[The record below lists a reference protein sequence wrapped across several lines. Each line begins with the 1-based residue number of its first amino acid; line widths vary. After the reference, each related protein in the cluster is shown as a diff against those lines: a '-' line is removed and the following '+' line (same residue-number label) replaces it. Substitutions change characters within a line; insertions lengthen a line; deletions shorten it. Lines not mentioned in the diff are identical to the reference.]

1 MSAFFGG
8 ITMKTRL
15 FALVFTLLSSSALA
29 GQITYGF
36 KNPAFGDD
44 PAAWS
49 SQAMTIENLEFSR
62 RQAQD
67 AQKKAETDAA
77 KAAAQNTNLSKFMN
91 NLESRIYAQLS
102 LQLSNAMFSDGS
114 TSGTMAFQGSTISWI
129 KDTVAG
135 TISLTVIDETGNK
148 TDITVPMGSF
158 KF

>member
-1 MSAFFGG
+1 VKRTILATVVA
-8 ITMKTRL
+8 IC
-15 FALVFTLLSSSALA
+15 SSSAMA
-29 GQITYGF
+29 GQIIYEF
-36 KNPAFGDD
+36 KNPAFGND

-62 RQAQD
+62 RQAQE
-67 AQKKAETDAA
+67 AQKKAEADAA
-77 KAAAQNTNLSKFMN
+77 QAAAQNTNLAKFMN

-114 TSGTMAFQGSTISWI
+114 TSGTMDFQGSTISWI

>member
-1 MSAFFGG
+1 
-8 ITMKTRL
+8 
-15 FALVFTLLSSSALA
+15 
-29 GQITYGF
+29 
-36 KNPAFGDD
+36 
-44 PAAWS
+44 
-49 SQAMTIENLEFSR
+49 MTIENLEFSR
-62 RQAQD
+62 RQAQE
-67 AQKKAETDAA
+67 AQKKAEADAA